1 MADEIQKKLNEAEDK
16 LTEVKETPTAPDAPL
31 EDVQSGTVRDAR
43 AMPVE
48 TMPDDVV
55 PEAVQELQALE
66 TPESRDAR
74 RLQEASLNKPIEAI
88 EEAIE
93 SLDAAPGQ
101 AAVQAE
107 IAHHEDAPVVIT
119 LGARTF
125 TFNTNIYTF
134 IFAILGGLTL
144 LEIVIAEIMPI
155 GFFRTLPLAIASLIK
170 ALLVMAFY
178 MHLREDNRIFAA
190 AITLPIV
197 IALIAILFLLTVP
210 SIAYPY

>member
-210 SIAYPY
+210 STAYPY